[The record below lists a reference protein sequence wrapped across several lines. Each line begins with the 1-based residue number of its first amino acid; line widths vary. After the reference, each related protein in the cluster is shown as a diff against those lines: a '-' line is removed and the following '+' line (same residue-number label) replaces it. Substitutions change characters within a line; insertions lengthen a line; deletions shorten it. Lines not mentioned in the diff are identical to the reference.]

1 MLVLETHLILN
12 QFGLPAKSLSTE
24 YWALFCHFKRP
35 RGCVCSTSSTEADR
49 LNSERGLVACISST
63 EADSLNSQFDYAMS
77 TCECSH
83 GRLATGSPS
92 FFGQGQVRA
101 NPSLGSANSDPS
113 VGDGAHNHSHGGL
126 VVFCLGGFT
135 FPCWGAWVK
144 RKR

>member
-113 VGDGAHNHSHGGL
+113 VGDGAHNSHYWPWHVSIL
-126 VVFCLGGFT
+126 SWRIHVSLLGGV
-135 FPCWGAWVK
+135 G
-144 RKR
+144 